1 MCPVVSHFWCFAVTR
16 ASSDDRPQIL
26 DINLQSTAVELVTVD
41 YRLASDAHGRAHN
54 APRPYG
60 GQKKETAEG
69 RPPHLWEKKDA
80 KRKPGVFWVIETH
93 VPEFW
98 P

>member
-1 MCPVVSHFWCFAVTR
+1 MP
-16 ASSDDRPQIL
+16 PGP
-26 DINLQSTAVELVTVD
+26 TAD
-41 YRLASDAHGRAHN
+41 K
-54 APRPYG
+54 
-60 GQKKETAEG
+60 KKETAEG